1 MKKPACSESR
11 VLRLKELKILR
22 DKCIRIAT
30 DSASAVKRLERWTCA
45 KSEYGFILR
54 VICFNC
60 RNSSWSQ
67 QLATSEPVTR
77 IEEVDTRSRLEESNQ
92 KQTKKKKEADKAAP
106 KINSG
111 ATDGGILYR

>member
-1 MKKPACSESR
+1 MPSRLVSESR
-11 VLRLKELKILR
+11 VLRLKELKIPR

-45 KSEYGFILR
+45 RSEYGFILC
-54 VICFNC
+54 VLCFNC

-77 IEEVDTRSRLEESNQ
+77 IEGVDPRSR
-92 KQTKKKKEADKAAP
+92 TKSKVEKKEEADKAAP